1 MKRGWFAAALCA
13 AVSLMSVSVSADNN
27 NAKIGTAAIYL
38 ADETWSEQQY
48 WGEKSSV
55 NLGIASAKLA
65 EITGDGTYTASVE
78 FTDIMKYGQFFG
90 LYTDMAGTGS
100 GSENSSFADYPEAK
114 MAIVSVKA
122 DGTEIAG
129 NADAPDINNESGLI
143 SISIF
148 DPWAEDAS
156 QNYAY
161 SLDWSEGIKT
171 IEVTFTVTGTGIP
184 EDKPDDENEDGKSDD
199 DDDSATDDTPA
210 DDGKEDDEGTTAPP
224 LPDSVTD
231 AADTGNIPSYAML
244 LVMAAAGIGA
254 VVSKKKKLS

>member
-1 MKRGWFAAALCA
+1 MKHGWTAVALCA
-13 AVSLMSVSVSADNN
+13 ALSLIPVSVSADNN

-48 WGEKSSV
+48 WGEKSNV
-55 NLGIASAKLA
+55 NLGIASAQLA

-78 FTDIMKYGQFFG
+78 FTDVMKYGQFFG
-90 LYTDMAGTGS
+90 LCTDIAGTGS
-100 GSENSSFADYPEAK
+100 GSENSGFADYPEAK
-114 MAIVSVKA
+114 MAIISVKA

-129 NADAPDINNESGLI
+129 NTDAPDINNEKGLI

-161 SLDWSEGIKT
+161 SLDWTEEIKN

-184 EDKPDDENEDGKSDD
+184 EDKSDE
-199 DDDSATDDTPA
+199 AALPTDDTNA
-210 DDGKEDDEGTTAPP
+210 DGDKGDDEGALTPP

-231 AADTGNIPSYAML
+231 AVNTGNIPSYAML
-244 LVMAAAGIGA
+244 SVMAAAGIGA
-254 VVSKKKKLS
+254 IAFKRKS